1 MVMGDV
7 AHKTNRLTGRY
18 ISSLLCMRQKVISTC
33 PMHGGSPNL
42 IQLNGLR
49 KYWPGCVVRGRG
61 CTVGGFYSNM
71 PFDNAWALCFNVWR
85 KSNSLVATSSSEN
98 LSIHALEEVLQPPAP
113 VPRTPT
119 RKDGSR
125 SPIGAGRAERW
136 HARRR
141 RRY

>member
-49 KYWPGCVVRGRG
+49 NTGPG
-61 CTVGGFYSNM
+61 
-71 PFDNAWALCFNVWR
+71 
-85 KSNSLVATSSSEN
+85 
-98 LSIHALEEVLQPPAP
+98 VLYAAA
-113 VPRTPT
+113 
-119 RKDGSR
+119 
-125 SPIGAGRAERW
+125 GAQ
-136 HARRR
+136 
-141 RRY
+141 